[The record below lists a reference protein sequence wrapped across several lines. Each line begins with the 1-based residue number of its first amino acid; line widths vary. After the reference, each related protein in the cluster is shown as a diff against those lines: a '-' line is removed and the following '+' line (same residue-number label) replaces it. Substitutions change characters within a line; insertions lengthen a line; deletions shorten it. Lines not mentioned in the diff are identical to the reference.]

1 MNSEVQ
7 RSLFITGFFLFLF
20 SMILPAYSEQ
30 FNAYGFQA
38 AIVALGGPF
47 SAGWDSNIFQ
57 ELFYRGHLL
66 FLGLHNIILPATMI
80 FFHKIR
86 SGAYKWLAVLF
97 LISFLNTILFFFLNW
112 FSADHEKLLIGYYVW
127 VLASLLILFPVAT
140 ASKLFELANS
150 KPSAEN

>member
-1 MNSEVQ
+1 MNSEVH

-30 FNAYGFQA
+30 FNAYGFQT

-66 FLGLHNIILPATMI
+66 FLGSSQHHTSRNHDI
-80 FFHKIR
+80 FSKNQIGCIQMAGCFIFDLISQHH
-86 SGAYKWLAVLF
+86 SVLF
-97 LISFLNTILFFFLNW
+97 S
-112 FSADHEKLLIGYYVW
+112 
-127 VLASLLILFPVAT
+127 
-140 ASKLFELANS
+140 ELVQCGS
-150 KPSAEN
+150 